1 VGLSVSD
8 LYVGDWQRT
17 PVQGALFASHPEHNK
32 ISLFYNRYISVSPV
46 ENLVP
51 NLKIVKINN
60 FDEAIEM
67 LQKIGVDPYGIDVMA
82 PKTQHVNILL
92 SAQSC
97 KVANILKQEMLSL
110 GADAAV
116 ARGSVACSIDTTDVL
131 LMGTI
136 KQIWAVAK
144 KIEKQPFGLNLI
156 ARNIMD
162 LLGNIAHNRYILKTS
177 RREITL
183 GERTLIMGILNATP
197 DSFSDGNCYF
207 DRQKAIERAMQMADE
222 GADIIDVGGES
233 TRPGAKPV
241 TAHQEIARVVPIVE
255 SLSRKLN
262 IPISVD
268 TAKSQVAQKSL
279 EVGAEI
285 INDISAMGDK
295 KMATVVQ
302 KASAALILMHMRG
315 KPANMQTC
323 NLAYDDVV
331 EEIIN
336 YLKNRCRKA
345 IAAGI
350 GKDQMVVD
358 PGIGFGKTYEDN
370 YKIINKL
377 DEFKVLGLPVL
388 IGTSRKAFIGNI
400 TGGAPVDRIEGTAAT
415 ITAAILKGC
424 HIVRVHDV
432 AFIKKVAAVTDAIIH
447 A

>member
-1 VGLSVSD
+1 MTVK
-8 LYVGDWQRT
+8 
-17 PVQGALFASHPEHNK
+17 EHRYKARYLPFIWNV
-32 ISLFYNRYISVSPV
+32 IRFPFFYYRYISDPPV
-46 ENLVP
+46 ENMVP

-60 FDEAIEM
+60 FNEAIEIF
-67 LQKIGVDPYGIDVMA
+67 QKIGVDPYGIDAMA

-97 KVANILKQEMLSL
+97 KVANIIKQEMLSL

-136 KQIWAVAK
+136 KQIGTLAK

-156 ARNIMD
+156 ARDIMN
-162 LLGNIAHNRYILKTS
+162 LLGNIAQNRYVLKTS
-177 RREITL
+177 RREIAL
-183 GERTLIMGILNATP
+183 GERTLIMGILNVTP
-197 DSFSDGNCYF
+197 DSFSDGNRYF
-207 DRQKAIERAMQMADE
+207 NQQKAIERALKMADE
-222 GADIIDVGGES
+222 GADIIDIGGES
-233 TRPGAKPV
+233 TRPGSKQV
-241 TAHQEIARVVPIVE
+241 TARQEIDRVVPIVE

-268 TAKSQVAQKSL
+268 TAKSQVALKSL

-285 INDISAMGDK
+285 INDISSMGDR

-315 KPANMQTC
+315 KPANMQTG
-323 NLAYDDVV
+323 NLAYEDVV
-331 EEIIN
+331 EEIIT
-336 YLKNRCRKA
+336 YLKNGYRKA
-345 IAAGI
+345 IVSGI
-350 GKDQMVVD
+350 GKDQIVAD

-370 YKIINKL
+370 CKIINKL
-377 DEFKVLGLPVL
+377 DEFKALGLPVL

-400 TGGAPVDRIEGTAAT
+400 TGGSPVERIEGTAAT

-432 AFIKKVAAVTDAIIH
+432 SFMKKVAAMTDAIVH